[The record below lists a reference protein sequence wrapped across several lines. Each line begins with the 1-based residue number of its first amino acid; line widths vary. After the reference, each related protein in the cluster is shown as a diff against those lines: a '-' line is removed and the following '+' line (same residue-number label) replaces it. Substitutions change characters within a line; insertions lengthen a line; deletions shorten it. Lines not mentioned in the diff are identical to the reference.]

1 MVSAGLW
8 RAQVDAFMDELGR
21 VDTHGTLCTTPLLLN
36 LMLSEYLRHEAK
48 DSAIRFD
55 GAPHLMHRPTAVP
68 LLLPRGDCAPL
79 TTQGQT

>member
-36 LMLSEYLRHEAK
+36 LMLSEYLRHEAR

-55 GAPHLMHRPTAVP
+55 GAPPTSCIVRQPCHCCCHVAI
-68 LLLPRGDCAPL
+68 APP
-79 TTQGQT
+79 

>member
-1 MVSAGLW
+1 
-8 RAQVDAFMDELGR
+8 MDELSR

-55 GAPHLMHRPTAVP
+55 GAPPTSCIVCSRATA
-68 LLLPRGDCAPL
+68 LLLWQLRPLDCAEPNPNVA
-79 TTQGQT
+79 